1 MEGAARGFPLLFSER
16 DGGPISAT
24 ARPSPSRRGRRA
36 SRSSL
41 EPQGC
46 PVSNGR
52 GWPSKRRPS
61 AASAVTPAAPPRV
74 RLPISRRPVLAE
86 ADVSAPSPPAFLIS
100 PDGGSHAAEGLG
112 GKARGGVLSRLV
124 GREGEDLEGS
134 GWSSKGKRL
143 VNTQRPVGF
152 GGPGQAV
159 AMPQQWQEPPY
170 LEPGRSPLHCLEV
183 GGGWEKSAQ

>member
-1 MEGAARGFPLLFSER
+1 MEGAASGSPLLFSER

-36 SRSSL
+36 SWSSL

-86 ADVSAPSPPAFLIS
+86 ADVFPSRHSSLAPMEGLMLQKGLAVRHEGAFLV
-100 PDGGSHAAEGLG
+100 GWWE
-112 GKARGGVLSRLV
+112 
-124 GREGEDLEGS
+124 GRERRLEGS
-134 GWSSKGKRL
+134 GWPSKGKRL
-143 VNTQRPVGF
+143 VNTQRPAGF

-170 LEPGRSPLHCLEV
+170 LEPGRSPLHGLEV